1 MKNSIMSFVDKLPN
15 KPFIKTRTRQE
26 IMKVYREE
34 VPSAKPSVLKS
45 NFKRTRRPNHD

>member
-34 VPSAKPSVLKS
+34 VPLAKPAVKS
-45 NFKRTRRPNHD
+45 NFKQTRRLNHD

>member
-34 VPSAKPSVLKS
+34 VPSAKPAVKS
-45 NFKRTRRPNHD
+45 NFKRTRRLNHD